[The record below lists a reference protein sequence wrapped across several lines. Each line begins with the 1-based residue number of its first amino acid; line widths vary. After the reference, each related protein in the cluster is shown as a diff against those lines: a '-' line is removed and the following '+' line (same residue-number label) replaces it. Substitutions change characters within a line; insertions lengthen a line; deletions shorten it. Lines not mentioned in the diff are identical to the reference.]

1 MIKTMF
7 GRFCFL
13 GLKATKTAETTE
25 RSRRDNRIFFISF
38 LVEYL

>member
-1 MIKTMF
+1 
-7 GRFCFL
+7 L